1 MESIEAKEQALV
13 QHFKTAGLRQQ
24 KELALVNE
32 ILEIRKERR
41 QLFSNLSETSSKLLA
56 SNNELTQTISILKEQ
71 AIQDMAEL
79 EDRYQKE
86 IEAQKSSFL
95 HKERVLQEEL
105 ALRRENQKLHVQQEV
120 NRVKLVYENKLQLVE
135 SKLKRQVAE
144 KITKEIEDKYK
155 LKMAKLHST
164 MESISQRDQ
173 QRELEVHRLESEL
186 AQMARENS
194 RLTEENASLRQQEH
208 ALQRELEEA
217 RGQLGALEQRSH
229 EQHGFL
235 AELKEKHAEQL
246 RDVDNKVLGGGV

>member
-41 QLFSNLSETSSKLLA
+41 QLFASLSETSSKLLA
-56 SNNELTQTISILKEQ
+56 SNNELSQTISILKEE

-79 EDRYQKE
+79 EDRYHKE
-86 IEAQKSSFL
+86 LEAQKTTFL

-105 ALRRENQKLHVQQEV
+105 ALRRENQKLHVEQEV
-120 NRVKLVYENKLQLVE
+120 NRVKLVYESKLQLVE

-155 LKMAKLHST
+155 LKMA
-164 MESISQRDQ
+164 
-173 QRELEVHRLESEL
+173 
-186 AQMARENS
+186 
-194 RLTEENASLRQQEH
+194 
-208 ALQRELEEA
+208 
-217 RGQLGALEQRSH
+217 
-229 EQHGFL
+229 
-235 AELKEKHAEQL
+235 
-246 RDVDNKVLGGGV
+246 